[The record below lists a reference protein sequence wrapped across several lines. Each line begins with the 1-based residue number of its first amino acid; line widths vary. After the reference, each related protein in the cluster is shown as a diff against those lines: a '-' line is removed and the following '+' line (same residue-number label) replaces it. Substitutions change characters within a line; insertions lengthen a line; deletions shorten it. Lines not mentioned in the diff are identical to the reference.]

1 YAAISRVIAV
11 FACILLGFAA
21 QTVRAQSTANY
32 AFSTGTTGSLALDQN
47 GNAIDMSSGT
57 TTVVGAS
64 VDDTPVGA
72 LTNLNLGSGSGFDF
86 WFMGQRY
93 NQFSATANGIM

>member
-1 YAAISRVIAV
+1 MRKIV
-11 FACILLGFAA
+11 LLLLLLPFIFSKSMGQA
-21 QTVRAQSTANY
+21 STANY

-72 LTNLNLGSGSGFDF
+72 LTNLNLGSGSGFARLA
-86 WFMGQRY
+86 G
-93 NQFSATANGIM
+93 NQAHTQ